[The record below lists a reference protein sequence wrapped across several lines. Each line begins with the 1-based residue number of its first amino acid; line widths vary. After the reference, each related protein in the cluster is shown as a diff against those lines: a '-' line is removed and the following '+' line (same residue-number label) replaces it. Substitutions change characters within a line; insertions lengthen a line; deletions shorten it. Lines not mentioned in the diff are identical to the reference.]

1 MTERMGGVFL
11 PSYVH
16 GREMT
21 RSSSLENDAYHGY
34 PTSRP
39 DKNRPTSKPI
49 SGLGREEGANE
60 TACLECRDNI
70 RTEI

>member
-1 MTERMGGVFL
+1 MDGSRFL

-21 RSSSLENDAYHGY
+21 RSSSLENDANHRY
-34 PTSRP
+34 PTSCP
-39 DKNRPTSKPI
+39 DKNRPTTKPV
-49 SGLGREEGANE
+49 SGLGREKGANE
-60 TACLECRDNI
+60 TACLERGDNI